1 MMDIFEKKGISKKAV
16 DSFIKDKELF
26 ELAENILESADMN
39 TNTLKNFIRYLREIK
54 LRDKTSYGEICAE
67 ISMDEILANKEITE
81 KTKGEQIVNAL
92 YNVRYPQWSATQTEF
107 TKLRNQF
114 RALTGGEII
123 FPEFAEGNSYKISFT
138 IKNNSD
144 IKNIFETISK
154 GKEIMEKSLEKIK
167 E

>member
-1 MMDIFEKKGISKKAV
+1 MDSFEKRGISKKVV
-16 DSFIKDKELF
+16 DSFINDTELF
-26 ELAENILESADMN
+26 ELAKKVLKSADMN

-54 LRDKTSYGEICAE
+54 LRDKISYGEICE
-67 ISMDEILANKEITE
+67 KISMQEVFENNEITE

-92 YNVRYPQWSATQTEF
+92 YNVRYPQWSAKQAEF
-107 TKLRNQF
+107 IKLRNQF

-123 FPEFAEGNSYKISFT
+123 FPEFAEGNSFKISFT
-138 IKNNSD
+138 IKNSSD
-144 IKNIFETISK
+144 IGNIFETICK